1 VLSVRFWTEDPE
13 PSWNGFSAGHWEG
26 DTLVVESVGFRD
38 GTWLDRDGN
47 PLTESAK
54 ITERYNRVNYGR
66 LETELTVNDPKAYT
80 KPWTVNLIHNISLN
94 NDLLEYYC
102 TDNDKNAA
110 RFLQK

>member
-1 VLSVRFWTEDPE
+1 MIRRPT
-13 PSWNGFSAGHWEG
+13 PS
-26 DTLVVESVGFRD
+26 
-38 GTWLDRDGN
+38 
-47 PLTESAK
+47 
-54 ITERYNRVNYGR
+54 
-66 LETELTVNDPKAYT
+66 T